1 MTPIEN
7 KERHKYKTKKIK
19 MNWIEFFLK
28 TTNQK
33 SAKIIS
39 SRNFSDIATRLWKVW
54 LSGSLVWPLKNIR
67 MVIRAITEKV
77 TDKIKISPV
86 WNMSPSDL
94 SAIKPASKNSTL
106 IIIRTR
112 IILIISFRAEFTL

>member
-28 TTNQK
+28 TTNQI
-33 SAKIIS
+33 SAKMIS
-39 SRNFSDIATRLWKVW
+39 RRNFSVIATRLWKVW

-67 MVIRAITEKV
+67 IVIRAIIEKV
-77 TDKIKISPV
+77 TDKNKISPV
-86 WNMSPSDL
+86 WKMILSD
-94 SAIKPASKNSTL
+94 
-106 IIIRTR
+106 
-112 IILIISFRAEFTL
+112 F